1 MMSKVKTIYAFRH
14 GETDWNKESRFQ
26 GRMDIPL
33 NETGRQQALRLREFL
48 HTTSIEAVVSSD
60 LSRALETAQIAMGE
74 MDVPLILDPRLR
86 ETNLGEAEGLTYEE
100 VITRFGSHVMDAWRS
115 IGPGQGD
122 VRFPGGESKQEH
134 LTRILAALDEV
145 LTRQPFDHFAVSTHG
160 GALRR
165 LIHHLRPDLTEPV
178 MIGNCVL
185 YEIRFHVSHGS
196 WEVDLEPR
204 CIPS

>member
-1 MMSKVKTIYAFRH
+1 MSGTRIIYAFRH
-14 GETDWNKESRFQ
+14 GETDWNKQSRFQ

-33 NETGRQQALRLREFL
+33 NENGRMQALRLREFFR
-48 HTTSIEAVVSSD
+48 TNSIEAVVSSD
-60 LSRALETAQIAMGE
+60 LSRALETARIAMGE
-74 MDVPLILDPRLR
+74 LDVPLILDSRLR
-86 ETNLGEAEGLTYEE
+86 ETNLGDAEGLTYAE
-100 VITRFGSHVMDAWRS
+100 VIARFGPSAMEAWRS
-115 IGPGQGD
+115 IGAGHGD

-134 LTRILAALDEV
+134 LTRILAALDDV
-145 LTRQPFDHFAVSTHG
+145 LTVQPFERFAISTHG

-185 YEIRFHVSHGS
+185 YEIRFHSSYGS

-204 CIPS
+204 CTPS